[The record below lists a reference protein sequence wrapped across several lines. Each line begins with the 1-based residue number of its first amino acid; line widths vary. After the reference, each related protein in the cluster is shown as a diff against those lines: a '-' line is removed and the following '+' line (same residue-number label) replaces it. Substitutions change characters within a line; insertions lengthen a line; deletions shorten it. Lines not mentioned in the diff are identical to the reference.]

1 MSRWQIKS
9 VLFYSH
15 DNRRVELPFK
25 LNDVTIIVGESYSG
39 KSAIIE
45 AVDYA
50 MGASQCHI
58 PGIVRETCSW
68 VGILWIQEKSEF
80 LICRRVPPLK
90 AKSSEDV
97 YVSIGAP
104 VSVPEKAEELSR
116 TTNVDGALRQFEQ
129 AILIGDVTGTTFT
142 EREGTRISVR
152 NALPYILVS
161 DDVIIDKIALFR
173 GVKEWRQAVI
183 DSIPYFLGAV
193 DETTATNE
201 IKLKKLRSQLGK
213 LEARQESTAGDTDAM
228 LGKAKELLREAIEV
242 GIIANQNLES
252 LSRDQVSET
261 LSRVASWVPGSE
273 IDSEANDQLASLY
286 ALEREFLADLAHLRG
301 MQNTARSAVQTAGE
315 FTSAIQEQRSKLQLA
330 ELFKAENYAESCPLC
345 NSSIATNTPTLA
357 NIQSALA
364 QLDGELKEVNE
375 DRPQIDA
382 YLRTLDGKIVQSV
395 ESLKRVRGQISAIVR
410 QAQDNTARLQGDPRR
425 MRVVGRVSF
434 FNEQATEDL
443 SSLSEDK
450 IQQLRDKI
458 SDLESLVDSD
468 SKAERVIGLQHQVS
482 THATAILKE
491 LPFDVNYRNAHLMFD
506 ARKLLVKFVIGPR
519 VMEMRDVGG
528 DESYLSGRLS
538 TILAIHRVF
547 AEGKRPVPG
556 VVILDQLSRPFYNPE
571 TRKEEVIIKTTDS
584 TDLKRYFDAIF
595 TEADTQKLQII
606 VLEHAYFEDFPKY
619 VSAVIKRWG
628 PKEKLIPADWPRIDD
643 SGAVAP
649 AFPAS

>member
-45 AVDYA
+45 AIDYA

-68 VGILWIQEKSEF
+68 IGILWVHEKSEF

-90 AKSSEDV
+90 AKSSEDI
-97 YVSIGAP
+97 YISIGAA
-104 VSVPEKAEELSR
+104 VTVPEKAEQLSR

-129 AILIGDVTGTTFT
+129 AILIGDVAGTTFT
-142 EREGTRISVR
+142 EREGARISVR

-213 LEARQESTAGDTDAM
+213 LEARQQSAADDTDTT

-242 GIIANQNLES
+242 GIVANQNLES
-252 LSRDQVSET
+252 LSREQVAQI

-286 ALEREFLADLAHLRG
+286 AMEREFLADLAQLRG
-301 MQNTARSAVQTAGE
+301 MQNIARSAVQSADD
-315 FTSAIQEQRSKLQLA
+315 FTSAIQEQRAKLQLV
-330 ELFKAENYAESCPLC
+330 ELFKAETHTESCPLC
-345 NSSIATNTPTLA
+345 NSSIATKTPSLA

-364 QLDGELKEVNE
+364 QLDGELKEVDE
-375 DRPQIDA
+375 DRPQIDT
-382 YLRTLDGKIVQSV
+382 YLRTLDGKIAQSI
-395 ESLKRVRGQISAIVR
+395 ENLRRVRGQISAIVR
-410 QAQDNTARLQGDPRR
+410 QAQDNVARLQGDPRR

-434 FNEQATEDL
+434 FNEQAAEDL
-443 SSLSEDK
+443 NSLSEDK
-450 IQQLRDKI
+450 IHELQVKI
-458 SDLESLVDSD
+458 SDLESVVDPN

-482 THATAILKE
+482 TYATVILKE
-491 LPFDVNYRNAHLMFD
+491 LPFDVNYKNAHLMFD
-506 ARKLLVKFVIGPR
+506 ARKLLVKFVVGPR

-538 TILAIHRVF
+538 TILALHRVF
-547 AEGKRPVPG
+547 AEGNRPVPG

-571 TRKEEVIIKTTDS
+571 TRKEEVVVKTTDS

-595 TEADTQKLQII
+595 TEAETQKLQIV

-619 VSAVIKRWG
+619 VSAVLKRWG
-628 PKEKLIPADWPRIDD
+628 PSEKLIPADWPRIDD
-643 SGAVAP
+643 SGAIG
-649 AFPAS
+649 PASPAA

>member
-15 DNRRVELPFK
+15 DNRRVELPFTR
-25 LNDVTIIVGESYSG
+25 DGVTIIVGESYSG

-45 AVDYA
+45 AIDYA

-68 VGILWIQEKSEF
+68 VGILWIHEKSEF
-80 LICRRVPPLK
+80 LICRRVPPLN
-90 AKSSEDV
+90 ARSSEEV

-104 VSVPEKAEELSR
+104 VSVPDKAEQLSR

-142 EREGTRISVR
+142 DREGARISIR
-152 NALPYILVS
+152 NALPYILIS
-161 DDVIIDKIALFR
+161 DDVIIDKVVLFR
-173 GVKEWRQAVI
+173 GMKEWRQAVV
-183 DSIPYFLGAV
+183 DSLPYFLGAV

-201 IKLKKLRSQLGK
+201 IKLKKLRSDLGK
-213 LEARQESTAGDTDAM
+213 LEARQQSAVGDSDAA
-228 LGKAKELLREAIEV
+228 LGKAKELLHEAIEV
-242 GIIANQNLES
+242 GIVATQNLES
-252 LSRDQVSET
+252 LSREQVTET
-261 LSRVASWVPGSE
+261 LLRVASWVPGSE
-273 IDSEANDQLASLY
+273 TDSEANDQLGSLY
-286 ALEREFLADLAHLRG
+286 ALEREFLADLAHLRS
-301 MQNTARSAVQTAGE
+301 MQNTARSAVQTVSE
-315 FTSAIQEQRSKLQLA
+315 FTSAIQEQRAKLQLA
-330 ELFKAENYAESCPLC
+330 ELFKADNHADSCPLC
-345 NSSIATNTPTLA
+345 NSSIATKTPALA

-375 DRPQIDA
+375 DRPQIDT
-382 YLRTLDGKIVQSV
+382 YLRTLDDKIAHSV

-410 QAQDNTARLQGDPRR
+410 QVQDNAARLQGDSRR

-434 FNEQATEDL
+434 FIEQAAEDL

-450 IQQLRDKI
+450 LQDLRDKI
-458 SDLESLVDSD
+458 SDLESLVDPE

-482 THATAILKE
+482 THATAILKV
-491 LPFDVNYRNAHLMFD
+491 LPFDVTYKNAHLMFD
-506 ARKLLVKFVIGPR
+506 ARKLLVKFVIGSR

-538 TILAIHRVF
+538 TILALHRVF

-571 TRKEEVIIKTTDS
+571 TRKDEVVVKTTDS

-595 TEADTQKLQII
+595 AEAETQKLQII

-619 VSAVIKRWG
+619 VSAVLKRWG
-628 PKEKLIPADWPRIDD
+628 PSEKLIPADWPRIAD
-643 SGAVAP
+643 SGGVAG
-649 AFPAS
+649 